1 MATILDVAKMAGVS
15 QGTASNVLNGKGN
28 VSSEKIR
35 AVEEAARKLGYTIN
49 ERAKILRKG
58 SGNLICVILPTIEI
72 RQYREFYN
80 SLKYYAERNGYTTE
94 LLVSNDNPQVEME
107 MIQRARS
114 VMATGVA
121 AITCLKQEENAYIH
135 AGFKKVCFVE
145 RRPKFEADYFGFRYE
160 LAGIQVAEHIGKK
173 GYRSAAVVTDS
184 TKYSNE
190 EEFLRGFLAKMEESR
205 RCKTVHI
212 STDIRRISHTILNTF
227 AVGEKFDAIV
237 TTSMGFAEKIRQIKD
252 TFVAGENIDIYT
264 LSPVVSLPEK
274 DYKKYELNYSLL
286 GKEVAA
292 RIIET
297 PKECFVPE
305 EHLFENDG
313 ERNWKKVE
321 LKVAPAKCLNVLT
334 LESPEASIM
343 QGLARLYTEETGT
356 EIRIAIYSY
365 DEIYE
370 QFVNSESSDLYDIFR
385 IDVTWLSWFA
395 QRLLV
400 PLEVVDPNIKEVF
413 GEYIPSLIDKYSC
426 VRGKLYALP
435 VSPSVQLLFYR
446 KDLFENNGI
455 RRLYREKYKRE
466 LKVPETFEEFNQ
478 IAGFF
483 SEGERYDAGI
493 RYGTS
498 LTVGNTGVAAT
509 EFLTRLFSHKENLY
523 DADGRIVVNDGAGR
537 TALKELILAQQYS
550 SVQPSKW
557 WTSSAKDFAN
567 GNSALLI
574 TFSNF
579 ASEILG
585 TDSKIVGNIGFG
597 MVPGGN
603 PIYGGGS
610 LGISKNSRNKEDA
623 VAFIKWLTKEPVAS
637 AMAAL
642 GGVSPCLK
650 TYSKYDIINAFPWL
664 ELSKDC
670 FAVSRTK
677 RIPDFNDNPFDEKR
691 LLHILG
697 TAVKNAIMG
706 FFGVEETLERA
717 QKLIDTELNQIR

>member
-15 QGTASNVLNGKGN
+15 QGTVSNVLNRKGN

-58 SGNLICVILPTIEI
+58 SGTLICVILPTIEV

-107 MIQRARS
+107 MIQRAQS
-114 VMATGVA
+114 VMAAGVVT
-121 AITCLKQEENAYIH
+121 ITCLKQEENPYLH
-135 AGFKKVCFVE
+135 SGLEKVCFVE
-145 RRPKFEADYFGFRYE
+145 RHPGFEADYFGFRYE
-160 LAGIQVAEHIGKK
+160 LAGIQMADRIMEKK
-173 GYRSAAVVTDS
+173 YRSVAVVTDS
-184 TKYSNE
+184 ARFSNE
-190 EEFLRGFLAKMEESR
+190 SEFLNGFMAEIEEGS

-227 AVGEKFDAIV
+227 SAGEKFDAIV
-237 TTSMGFAEKIRQIKD
+237 TTGMGFAEKIRQIRD
-252 TFVAGENIDIYT
+252 TFVAGEQIDIYT
-264 LSPVVSLPEK
+264 LSPVVSLPDR
-274 DYKKYELNYSLL
+274 DYRKYELNYSLL

-297 PKECFVPE
+297 PNENFIPAT
-305 EHLFENDG
+305 HIFENDG
-313 ERNWKKVE
+313 ERNWKRVE
-321 LKVAPAKCLNVLT
+321 LNRTPAKCLNVLT
-334 LESPEASIM
+334 LGGPEASIM

-356 EIRIAIYSY
+356 EIKIAIFSY
-365 DEIYE
+365 DEIYD
-370 QFVNSESSDLYDIFR
+370 QFVNSEFSDVYDVFR

-395 QRLLV
+395 QRLLI
-400 PLEVVDPNIKEVF
+400 PLEEVDPNIKDVF
-413 GEYIPSLIDKYSC
+413 KEYIPSLIDKYSY

-435 VSPSVQLLFYR
+435 VTPSAQLLFYR
-446 KDLFENNGI
+446 KDLFENIGI
-455 RRLYREKYKRE
+455 RRLYHEKYKRE
-466 LKVPETFEEFNQ
+466 LRVPETFEEFNQ
-478 IAGFF
+478 IAAFF
-483 SEGERYDAGI
+483 SEGDGYGTNV

-498 LTVGNTGVAAT
+498 LTLGNTGVAST
-509 EFLTRLFSHKENLY
+509 EFLTRLFSHRENLF
-523 DADGRIVVNDGAGR
+523 DESGRIVINDEAGR
-537 TALKELILAQQYS
+537 TALYELISAKQYS
-550 SVQPSKW
+550 AAKTSRW

-567 GNSALLI
+567 GDSAMLI
-574 TFSNF
+574 TFSNY

-585 TDSKIVGNIGFG
+585 SHSKIVGNIGFH

-603 PIYGGGS
+603 PIFGGGS
-610 LGISKNSRNKEDA
+610 LGISKNSRHKDDA
-623 VAFIKWLTKEPVAS
+623 VAFIKWITKEPVAS

-642 GGVSPCLK
+642 GSVSPCMK

-677 RIPDFNDNPFDEKR
+677 RVPDFNRKPFDEKK
-691 LLHILG
+691 LLNIIG
-697 TAVKNAIMG
+697 TAVKNVIMG
-706 FFGVEETLERA
+706 FFDVEEALDRA
-717 QKLIDTELNQIR
+717 QKLIDTELN